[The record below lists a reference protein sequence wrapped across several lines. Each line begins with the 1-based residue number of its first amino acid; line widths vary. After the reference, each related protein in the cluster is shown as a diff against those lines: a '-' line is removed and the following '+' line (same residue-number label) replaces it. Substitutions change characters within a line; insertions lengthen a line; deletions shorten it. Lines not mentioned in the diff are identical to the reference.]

1 MDQGVKQKVRLF
13 FAAYPLET
21 FDKKQ
26 ILVYANEA
34 PRGVMYLVEGQVR
47 QYDIT
52 SQGEEIVVNVFQT
65 PAFLPM
71 SWAITGIKNR
81 YFYEAASPV
90 TVHIAPPADVVG
102 FVQANPGVMF
112 DLLSR
117 VYSGLEG
124 MQRRMAHLM
133 GGTAR
138 TRVAY
143 ELLIEC
149 KRFGMQLPDGSFLVN
164 IHEEELARRA
174 GLSRET
180 ANRELSKLKHD
191 KLLNVSHKQLVIQ
204 SLELLEQ
211 ALGDAV

>member
-1 MDQGVKQKVRLF
+1 MDQVVRQKVQAF
-13 FAAYPLET
+13 FDAYPLNT

-26 ILVYANEA
+26 ILVQAGDE
-34 PRGVMYLVEGQVR
+34 PPGVMYVIEGQVR

-52 SQGEEIVVNVFQT
+52 AQGEEIVVNVFQS
-65 PAFLPM
+65 PAYLPM
-71 SWAITGIKNR
+71 SWAITGTKNR
-81 YFYEAASPV
+81 YFYEAATQV
-90 TVHIAPPADVVG
+90 AVRIAPKTDVVA
-102 FVQANPGVMF
+102 FVKANPDVMF

-117 VYSGLEG
+117 VYSGVEG

-149 KRFGMQLPDGSFLVN
+149 KRFGERQSGNAYLVN

-180 ANRELSKLKHD
+180 VNRELGKLKHD
-191 KLLNVSHKQLVIQ
+191 KLLKVSHKRLLIQ
-204 SLELLEQ
+204 DLTLLEQ
-211 ALGDAV
+211 ALGDEV